1 MPAGVSSLQGSGPLL
16 GWRGPPTPRQEY
28 AVASWGALA
37 ALLPAP
43 SRRRR
48 PDASGAPG
56 SQRPRRLRRIARL
69 GGATRGG
76 VGGGGGG
83 DPFRG
88 RQRAARGR
96 GAARAEPARVRHDGP
111 AAPRHGARRGGRA
124 RDGGMAGGS
133 GAPPSTRPAGGGGGG
148 GG

>member
-76 VGGGGGG
+76 VGGADGG
-83 DPFRG
+83 DPFGG
-88 RQRAARGR
+88 RERAARGR
-96 GAARAEPARVRHDGP
+96 GAAPAEPA
-111 AAPRHGARRGGRA
+111 
-124 RDGGMAGGS
+124 AGGQPV
-133 GAPPSTRPAGGGGGG
+133 PPRPGHALRAGS
-148 GG
+148 